1 MDQFEVG
8 KTYGWADCGFD
19 PFTVLS
25 RTEKTIKVTNGV
37 NTWRM
42 RIRHDEDGDEW
53 VRDSS
58 MGDRSKYSLFISRPI
73 WEDKK
78 NPAV

>member
-1 MDQFEVG
+1 MRKFEVG
-8 KTYGWADCGFD
+8 KSYGWADNGFD
-19 PFTVLS
+19 PFTVLH

-42 RIRHDEDGDEW
+42 LIRHEDDGDEF

-58 MGDRSKYSLFISRPI
+58 MGRSNYSLCISRPQ
-73 WEDKK
+73 WEDPTWNKH
-78 NPAV
+78 

>member
-1 MDQFEVG
+1 MDKFEVG
-8 KTYGWADCGFD
+8 KSYSLADPCFD

-25 RTEKTIKVTNGV
+25 RTEKTIKVTNGI

-42 RIRHDEDGDEW
+42 RIRHEDDGEEW

-58 MGDRSKYSLFISRPI
+58 MGDNSKYSLFISRPQ
-73 WEDKK
+73 WEDKTW
-78 NPAV
+78 NH

>member
-1 MDQFEVG
+1 MKFEVG
-8 KTYGWADCGFD
+8 KSYEWADCGFD

-25 RTEKTIKVTNGV
+25 RTEKTILVTNGS

-42 RIRHDEDGDEW
+42 RIRHEDDGEEW

-58 MGDRSKYSLFISRPI
+58 MGDRSKYSMFISRPQWVI
-73 WEDKK
+73 
-78 NPAV
+78 N

>member
-1 MDQFEVG
+1 MKQFEVG
-8 KTYGWADCGFD
+8 KSYSWAEIGIY

-42 RIRHDEDGDEW
+42 RIRHGEDGDEW

-58 MGDRSKYSLFISRPI
+58 MGDRSKFSMFISRPKWI
-73 WEDKK
+73 
-78 NPAV
+78 AR